1 MYILILFTDSS
12 RINNLLFPIFFT
24 EFLQILET
32 ARKEGFV
39 SIKWTNFAMFG
50 ASGVGKTSLLNLL
63 LRKKPIFHHDSTT
76 VVKSPAVCLV
86 SKVGDNNDEDE
97 GTSSSDESQEN
108 GDTAVTEFGRN
119 IIIADGNCYWVSAN
133 AEEVKIKFIQALKHG
148 VRSRNSEAEL
158 PPQLMEDQLHIKKS
172 ITGIE
177 SVKPSPITSLSTP
190 MTKPQHSISTY
201 DEFLELLSKVEKSD
215 ELYNAHMMYGLDSGG
230 QAAFLDIAP
239 ALLRYNS
246 LNMIVLRL
254 DEKLDDKANFFFSV
268 RGRRVGKGEKRQM
281 STLQLTKGFMRCKS
295 QLRPPLLQ
303 GVENVQQQGKP
314 NFVVVGTCYDKYE
327 MLQQVNQLEESLDE
341 KNDRL
346 RSELKRYEDV
356 RIDYIEEKDVIF
368 PIDTTSRKKHERHIA
383 KRIRQITSQSYIT
396 AEVPARWFFFQLE
409 LMSKAKGRRVI
420 SLRECLEIGKSI
432 GMPESEVKAALY
444 YFHNLTLYLYFA
456 DILPKVVFLDPQ
468 VLFDMLSQLIAVSY
482 GGDRYDLATIK
493 NLKHKGIFN
502 RELLDIINLQE
513 DGFSSDDFLKLM
525 QGLLIISKIPPD
537 TKYFIPCV
545 LDTIDDPFENHPGEN
560 VEPLFLTWDD
570 QLIPNGLFTSL
581 VVFLLELDSSTKFKL
596 GSDIY
601 RNKVVLKCQDFGGTM
616 HLLDQVEWLAIR
628 YFGPSENCCSVRS
641 VIHMG
646 MKSVVRKFAWD
657 ESLSFAQEMFRCK
670 IVECTKQSFH
680 FCELCK
686 TKPILTCSGSDITC
700 KADTFRHL
708 SWFNS
713 AGKLVNHSFE
723 ICFSIQ
729 LI

>member
-1 MYILILFTDSS
+1 MIVHAKITFY
-12 RINNLLFPIFFT
+12 FPIFT
-24 EFLQILET
+24 EFVQILEK
-32 ARKEGFV
+32 AREEGFV

-63 LRKKPIFHHDSTT
+63 LRKKPVIEHDSTT

-97 GTSSSDESQEN
+97 GTSSSDESQES
-108 GDTAVTEFGRN
+108 GDTTVTEFGRH
-119 IIIADGNCYWVSAN
+119 IIIADGNCYWVSAD

-148 VRSRNSEAEL
+148 VRSRISEAEL
-158 PPQLMEDQLHIKKS
+158 PEDRLHIKKS
-172 ITGIE
+172 IE
-177 SVKPSPITSLSTP
+177 SVKPSEITSLSTP
-190 MTKPQHSISTY
+190 MAKPQHSTY

-239 ALLRYNS
+239 ALLRFNS

-281 STLQLTKGFMRCKS
+281 STLQLTKGFIRCKS
-295 QLRPPLLQ
+295 QLRPPILQ

-314 NFVVVGTCYDKYE
+314 NFIVVGTCYDKYE
-327 MLQQVNQLEESLDE
+327 MLQQGKQLEESLDE

-346 RSELKRYEDV
+346 RSELERYEDV

-383 KRIRQITSQSYIT
+383 KRIRQITGQSYIT

-409 LMSKAKGRRVI
+409 LKSKAKGRRVI
-420 SLRECLEIGKSI
+420 SLDECLEIGKSI
-432 GMPESEVKAALY
+432 GMPESEVKAALW

-493 NLKHKGIFN
+493 NLKYKGIFN

-513 DGFSSDDFLKLM
+513 EGFSSDHFLKLM

-537 TKYFIPCV
+537 AKYFIPCV

-570 QLIPNGLFTSL
+570 QLIPNGLFTAL
-581 VVFLLELDSSTKFKL
+581 VVFLLKLDSSTKFKL
-596 GSDIY
+596 GSDIH
-601 RNKVVLKCQDFGGTM
+601 RNKVVLRCQDFGGTI

-628 YFGPSENCCSVRS
+628 YFGPSDNCCSVRRI
-641 VIHMG
+641 VRNG
-646 MKSVVRKFAWD
+646 MKSVVHQFGWD
-657 ESLSFAQEMFRCK
+657 ESLSSAQEMFQCK
-670 IVECTKQSFH
+670 IMKCAKPSFH
-680 FCELCK
+680 LCEVGK
-686 TKPILTCSGSDITC
+686 TKATLTCSGGDITC
-700 KADTFRHL
+700 SADKSRHL
-708 SWFNS
+708 SWFDSSGNLNS
-713 AGKLVNHSFE
+713 S
-723 ICFSIQ
+723 S
-729 LI
+729 

>member
-1 MYILILFTDSS
+1 MLKYMLILFTDSS
-12 RINNLLFPIFFT
+12 RINNQLFPIFFT
-24 EFLQILET
+24 EFLQILEK

-63 LRKKPIFHHDSTT
+63 LRKKPVIDHDSTT

-97 GTSSSDESQEN
+97 GTSSSDESQES
-108 GDTAVTEFGRN
+108 GDTTVTEFGRN
-119 IIIADGNCYWVSAN
+119 IIIADGNCYWVSAD

-148 VRSRNSEAEL
+148 VRSRISEADL
-158 PPQLMEDQLHIKKS
+158 PPQLMEDRLQIKKS
-172 ITGIE
+172 ITDIE
-177 SVKPSPITSLSTP
+177 SVKPSPLTSLSTP

-239 ALLRYNS
+239 ALLRFNS

-281 STLQLTKGFMRCKS
+281 STLQLTKGFIRCKS
-295 QLRPPLLQ
+295 QLRPPILQ

-314 NFVVVGTCYDKYE
+314 HFIVVGTCYDKYE
-327 MLQQVNQLEESLDE
+327 MLQQGNQLEESLDE

-346 RSELKRYEDV
+346 RSELERYEDV
-356 RIDYIEEKDVIF
+356 RIDYIEDKDVIF

-409 LMSKAKGRRVI
+409 LKSKSKGRRVI
-420 SLRECLEIGKSI
+420 SLEECLEIGKSI
-432 GMPESEVKAALY
+432 GMPESEVKAALW

-482 GGDRYDLATIK
+482 GGDRYDVATVK
-493 NLKHKGIFN
+493 NLKRKGIFN
-502 RELLDIINLQE
+502 RELLDIINLHE
-513 DGFSSDDFLKLM
+513 EGFSSDDFLNLM

-537 TKYFIPCV
+537 AKYFIPCV
-545 LDTIDDPFENHPGEN
+545 LDAIDDPFEDHPGEN

-570 QLIPNGLFTSL
+570 RLIPNGLFTAL

-596 GSDIY
+596 GSDIH
-601 RNKVVLKCQDFGGTM
+601 RNKVVLTCPDFGGTI

-628 YFGPSENCCSVRS
+628 YFGPSENCCSVHS
-641 VIHMG
+641 FILNG
-646 MKSVVRKFAWD
+646 MKSVVLKFGWD
-657 ESLSFAQEMFRCK
+657 ESLSFAQEMFQCK

-686 TKPILTCSGSDITC
+686 TKPILTCSGSSTTC
-700 KADTFRHL
+700 RADNSRHL
-708 SWFNS
+708 CWFNS
-713 AGKLVNHSFE
+713 KSK
-723 ICFSIQ
+723 
-729 LI
+729 

>member
-24 EFLQILET
+24 EFVQILEK

-63 LRKKPIFHHDSTT
+63 LRKKPVIHHHSTT

-97 GTSSSDESQEN
+97 GTSSSDESQES

-119 IIIADGNCYWVSAN
+119 IIIADGNCYWVSAD
-133 AEEVKIKFIQALKHG
+133 AEELKIKFIQALKHG
-148 VRSRNSEAEL
+148 VRSRISEADL

-172 ITGIE
+172 NTDID
-177 SVKPSPITSLSTP
+177 SVKPSPLTSLSTR

-239 ALLRYNS
+239 ALLRFNS

-281 STLQLTKGFMRCKS
+281 STLQLTKGFIHCKS
-295 QLRPPLLQ
+295 QLRPPHLQ

-314 NFVVVGTCYDKYE
+314 NFIVIGTCYDKYG
-327 MLQQVNQLEESLDE
+327 MLLQGNQLEESLDE

-346 RSELKRYEDV
+346 RSELERYEDV
-356 RIDYIEEKDVIF
+356 RIDYIDDKDVIF

-383 KRIRQITSQSYIT
+383 KRIRQITSESYIT

-409 LMSKAKGRRVI
+409 LKSKSKGRRVI
-420 SLRECLEIGKSI
+420 SLHECLEIGKSI
-432 GMPESEVKAALY
+432 GMPESEVKAALWF
-444 YFHNLTLYLYFA
+444 FHNLTLYLYFA

-482 GGDRYDLATIK
+482 GGGGYDVATVK
-493 NLKHKGIFN
+493 NLKYKGIFN

-513 DGFSSDDFLKLM
+513 EGFSSDDFLKLM

-537 TKYFIPCV
+537 AKHFIPCV
-545 LDTIDDPFENHPGEN
+545 LDAIDDPFENHPGEN

-581 VVFLLELDSSTKFKL
+581 IVFLLELDSSSKFKL
-596 GSDIY
+596 GSDIH
-601 RNKVVLKCQDFGGTM
+601 RNKVVLICQDFGGTM

-628 YFGPSENCCSVRS
+628 YFGPSDNSCSVRS
-641 VIHMG
+641 VIRNG
-646 MKSVVRKFAWD
+646 MKSVVHKFGWD
-657 ESLSFAQEMFRCK
+657 ESLSFAQERFRCK
-670 IVECTKQSFH
+670 IVECTKQPFH

-686 TKPILTCSGSDITC
+686 TKPILTCSGSSTTC
-700 KADTFRHL
+700 RADNSLHL

-713 AGKLVNHSFE
+713 KSKL
-723 ICFSIQ
+723 
-729 LI
+729 

>member
-1 MYILILFTDSS
+1 MYIMYILILFTDSS
-12 RINNLLFPIFFT
+12 RINNLLFPIFFA
-24 EFLQILET
+24 EFVQILEK

-63 LRKKPIFHHDSTT
+63 LQKKPIVDHHSTT

-86 SKVGDNNDEDE
+86 SKVGDNNDEYE
-97 GTSSSDESQEN
+97 GTSSSDESQES
-108 GDTAVTEFGRN
+108 GDTTVTEFGRN
-119 IIIADGNCYWVSAN
+119 IIIADGNCYWVSAD

-148 VRSRNSEAEL
+148 VRSRISEAEL
-158 PPQLMEDQLHIKKS
+158 PPQLMEDRLYIKKS
-172 ITGIE
+172 NTDIE
-177 SVKPSPITSLSTP
+177 SVKPSPLTSLSTP

-201 DEFLELLSKVEKSD
+201 DEFIELLSKVEKSD

-239 ALLRYNS
+239 ALLPYNS

-268 RGRRVGKGEKRQM
+268 HGRRVGKGEKRQM
-281 STLQLTKGFMRCKS
+281 STLQLTKGFIRCKS
-295 QLRPPLLQ
+295 QLRPPILQ

-314 NFVVVGTCYDKYE
+314 NFIVVGTCYDKYE
-327 MLQQVNQLEESLDE
+327 MLQQGNQIEETLDE

-368 PIDTTSRKKHERHIA
+368 PIDTTSRSKYERHIG
-383 KRIRQITSQSYIT
+383 KRIRQITSHSYIT

-409 LMSKAKGRRVI
+409 LKSKAKGRRVI
-420 SLRECLEIGKSI
+420 SLDECLEIGKSI
-432 GMPESEVKAALY
+432 GMPESEVKAALW

-493 NLKHKGIFN
+493 NLKYKCIFN

-513 DGFSSDDFLKLM
+513 DGFSCDDFLELM

-570 QLIPNGLFTSL
+570 QLIPNGLFTAL
-581 VVFLLELDSSTKFKL
+581 VVFLLELHSSTKFKL
-596 GSDIY
+596 GSDIH
-601 RNKVVLKCQDFGGTM
+601 RNKVVLRCQDFGGTI

-628 YFGPSENCCSVRS
+628 YFGPSDNCFTVRRI
-641 VIHMG
+641 VRNG
-646 MKSVVRKFAWD
+646 MKSVVRRFGWD
-657 ESLSFAQEMFRCK
+657 ESLSFAQDMFQCK
-670 IVECTKQSFH
+670 IAKCAKPSFH
-680 FCELCK
+680 LCEVGK
-686 TKPILTCSGSDITC
+686 TKATLTCSGSDITC
-700 KADTFRHL
+700 SADNSRHL
-708 SWFNS
+708 CWFDS
-713 AGKLVNHSFE
+713 KSKL
-723 ICFSIQ
+723 
-729 LI
+729 

>member
-1 MYILILFTDSS
+1 MLILFTDSS
-12 RINNLLFPIFFT
+12 RINNQLFLIFLT
-24 EFLQILET
+24 EFLQILEK

-63 LRKKPIFHHDSTT
+63 LRKKPVIDHDSTT

-86 SKVGDNNDEDE
+86 SKDGDNNDEDE
-97 GTSSSDESQEN
+97 GTSSSDESQES

-119 IIIADGNCYWVSAN
+119 IIIADGNCYWVSAD

-148 VRSRNSEAEL
+148 VRSRISEAEL

-172 ITGIE
+172 ITDIE
-177 SVKPSPITSLSTP
+177 SVKPSPLKSLTTP

-201 DEFLELLSKVEKSD
+201 DEFLQLLSKVEKSD

-268 RGRRVGKGEKRQM
+268 HGRRVGKGEKRQM
-281 STLQLTKGFMRCKS
+281 STLQLTKGFIRCKS
-295 QLRPPLLQ
+295 QLRPPHLQ

-327 MLQQVNQLEESLDE
+327 MLQQGNQLEESLDE

-346 RSELKRYEDV
+346 RSELERYEDV

-409 LMSKAKGRRVI
+409 LKSKSKGRRVI
-420 SLRECLEIGKSI
+420 SLEECLEIGKSI
-432 GMPESEVKAALY
+432 GMPESEVKAALW

-502 RELLDIINLQE
+502 RELLDIVNLQE
-513 DGFSSDDFLKLM
+513 EGFSSDDFLKLM

-537 TKYFIPCV
+537 AKYFIPCV

-570 QLIPNGLFTSL
+570 QLIPNGLFTAL
-581 VVFLLELDSSTKFKL
+581 IVFLLELDSSTKFKL
-596 GSDIY
+596 GSDIH
-601 RNKVVLKCQDFGGTM
+601 RNKVVLTCQYFGGTM

-628 YFGPSENCCSVRS
+628 YFGPSENCCSVRTF
-641 VIHMG
+641 VLNG
-646 MKSVVRKFAWD
+646 MKSVVRKFGWD
-657 ESLSFAQEMFRCK
+657 ESLSFAQERFRCK
-670 IVECTKQSFH
+670 IVECAKQSFH

-686 TKPILTCSGSDITC
+686 AKPILTCSASSTTC
-700 KADTFRHL
+700 KADNSRHL
-708 SWFNS
+708 SWFDSSGNLNS
-713 AGKLVNHSFE
+713 LS
-723 ICFSIQ
+723 
-729 LI
+729 

>member
-1 MYILILFTDSS
+1 MYMLILFTDSS
-12 RINNLLFPIFFT
+12 RVNNLLFPIFFT
-24 EFLQILET
+24 EFLQILEK

-63 LRKKPIFHHDSTT
+63 LRKKPVIDHNSTT

-97 GTSSSDESQEN
+97 GTSSSDESQES

-119 IIIADGNCYWVSAN
+119 VIIADGNCYWVSAD
-133 AEEVKIKFIQALKHG
+133 AEELKIKFIQALKHG
-148 VRSRNSEAEL
+148 VRSRISEADL
-158 PPQLMEDQLHIKKS
+158 PTQLMEDQLHIQKS
-172 ITGIE
+172 NTDIH
-177 SVKPSPITSLSTP
+177 SVKRSPPTSLSTP

-239 ALLRYNS
+239 ALLRFNS

-281 STLQLTKGFMRCKS
+281 STLQLAKGFIRCKS
-295 QLRPPLLQ
+295 QLRPPHLQ

-314 NFVVVGTCYDKYE
+314 YFIVIGTCYDKYG
-327 MLQQVNQLEESLDE
+327 MLQQGNQLEESLDE

-346 RSELKRYEDV
+346 RSELERYEDV
-356 RIDYIEEKDVIF
+356 RIDYIDHKDVIF
-368 PIDTTSRKKHERHIA
+368 PIDTTSRKKRERHIA
-383 KRIRQITSQSYIT
+383 KRIRQITSESYIT

-409 LMSKAKGRRVI
+409 LKSKSKGRRVI
-420 SLRECLEIGKSI
+420 SLHECLEIGKSI
-432 GMPESEVKAALY
+432 GMPESEVKAALW

-456 DILPKVVFLDPQ
+456 NILPKVVFLDPQ

-482 GGDRYDLATIK
+482 GGGSYDVATVK
-493 NLKHKGIFN
+493 NLKYKGIFN

-513 DGFSSDDFLKLM
+513 EGFSSDDFLKLM

-537 TKYFIPCV
+537 AKYFIPCV
-545 LDTIDDPFENHPGEN
+545 LDAIDDPFENHPGEN

-581 VVFLLELDSSTKFKL
+581 IVFLLELDSSSKFKL
-596 GSDIY
+596 GKDIH
-601 RNKVVLKCQDFGGTM
+601 RNKVVLTCQDFGGTM

-628 YFGPSENCCSVRS
+628 YFGPSDNSCSVRS
-641 VIHMG
+641 VIRNG
-646 MKSVVRKFAWD
+646 MKSVVHKFGWD
-657 ESLSFAQEMFRCK
+657 ESLSFAQERFRCK
-670 IVECTKQSFH
+670 IAECTKQSFH

-686 TKPILTCSGSDITC
+686 TKPILTCSGSSTTC
-700 KADTFRHL
+700 RADNSRHL
-708 SWFNS
+708 SWFNAKS
-713 AGKLVNHSFE
+713 KL
-723 ICFSIQ
+723 
-729 LI
+729 

>member
-12 RINNLLFPIFFT
+12 RINNLLFPIFST
-24 EFLQILET
+24 EFVQILEK

-39 SIKWTNFAMFG
+39 SIKWTNFTMFG

-63 LRKKPIFHHDSTT
+63 LRKKPVIDHHSTT

-97 GTSSSDESQEN
+97 GTSSSDESQES

-119 IIIADGNCYWVSAN
+119 IIIADGNCYWVSAD
-133 AEEVKIKFIQALKHG
+133 AEELKIKFIQALKHG
-148 VRSRNSEAEL
+148 VRSRISKAEL
-158 PPQLMEDQLHIKKS
+158 PPQLMEDQLRIKKS
-172 ITGIE
+172 ITDIE
-177 SVKPSPITSLSTP
+177 SVKPSQVTSISTP
-190 MTKPQHSISTY
+190 MPKPEHSISTY
-201 DEFLELLSKVEKSD
+201 DEFLELLSQVEKSD

-239 ALLRYNS
+239 ALLRFNS

-268 RGRRVGKGEKRQM
+268 HGRRVGKGEKRQM
-281 STLQLTKGFMRCKS
+281 STLQLTKGFIRCKS

-314 NFVVVGTCYDKYE
+314 NFIVIGTCYDMYE
-327 MLQQVNQLEESLDE
+327 ILQRGNQLEESLDE

-409 LMSKAKGRRVI
+409 LKSRSKGRRVI

-432 GMPESEVKAALY
+432 GMPENEVKAALW

-493 NLKHKGIFN
+493 NLKYKGIFN

-545 LDTIDDPFENHPGEN
+545 LDTIDDPFENHPDEN

-596 GSDIY
+596 GSDIH
-601 RNKVVLKCQDFGGTM
+601 RNKVVLRCQDFGGTV

-628 YFGPSENCCSVRS
+628 YFGPSDNCCSVRR
-641 VIHMG
+641 IIRNG
-646 MKSVVRKFAWD
+646 MKSVVRRFGWD
-657 ESLSFAQEMFRCK
+657 ESLSFVQEMFQCK
-670 IVECTKQSFH
+670 ITKCAKPSFH
-680 FCELCK
+680 LCEVGK
-686 TKPILTCSGSDITC
+686 IKGTLTCSGSYTTC
-700 KADTFRHL
+700 SADMSCHL
-708 SWFNS
+708 SWFDSSGNLNS
-713 AGKLVNHSFE
+713 LS
-723 ICFSIQ
+723 
-729 LI
+729 

>member
-1 MYILILFTDSS
+1 
-12 RINNLLFPIFFT
+12 
-24 EFLQILET
+24 
-32 ARKEGFV
+32 
-39 SIKWTNFAMFG
+39 MFG

-63 LRKKPIFHHDSTT
+63 LRKKTVINHHSTS

-97 GTSSSDESQEN
+97 GTSSSDESQES

-119 IIIADGNCYWVSAN
+119 IIIADENCYWLSAD

-148 VRSRNSEAEL
+148 VRSRISEAEL
-158 PPQLMEDQLHIKKS
+158 PPELLEDQLHIRKS
-172 ITGIE
+172 NTDIE
-177 SVKPSPITSLSTP
+177 SVKPSQITSLSAP

-201 DEFLELLSKVEKSD
+201 DELLELLSKVEKSD

-254 DEKLDDKANFFFSV
+254 DEKLDDKANFFFSIC
-268 RGRRVGKGEKRQM
+268 GRRVGKGEKRQM
-281 STLQLTKGFMRCKS
+281 STLQLTKGFIRMKS
-295 QLRPPLLQ
+295 QLCPPILQ
-303 GVENVQQQGKP
+303 GVEKVQQQGKP
-314 NFVVVGTCYDKYE
+314 HFIVVGTCYDKYE
-327 MLQQVNQLEESLDE
+327 MLQQGNRLEESLDE

-346 RSELKRYEDV
+346 HSELKRYENV
-356 RIDYIEEKDVIF
+356 RIDYIDHKDVIF

-409 LMSKAKGRRVI
+409 LKSKSNGRRVI
-420 SLRECLEIGKSI
+420 SLDECLEIGKSI
-432 GMPESEVKAALY
+432 GMPESEVKAALW

-482 GGDRYDLATIK
+482 GGDRYDVATVK
-493 NLKHKGIFN
+493 NLKDKGIFN

-525 QGLLIISKIPPD
+525 QSLLIISKIPPD
-537 TKYFIPCV
+537 AKYFIPCV

-570 QLIPNGLFTSL
+570 QLIPNGLFTAL
-581 VVFLLELDSSTKFKL
+581 VVFLLELDSSTKFKM
-596 GSDIY
+596 GSDIH
-601 RNKVVLKCQDFGGTM
+601 RNKVVLTCQHFGGTV

-641 VIHMG
+641 FILNG
-646 MKSVVRKFAWD
+646 MKSVVRKFGWD
-657 ESLSFAQEMFRCK
+657 ESLSFAQERFRCK
-670 IVECTKQSFH
+670 IVECTNKSFH
-680 FCELCK
+680 FCELCEM
-686 TKPILTCSGSDITC
+686 KPILTCSGSSTTC
-700 KADTFRHL
+700 RADNSRHL
-708 SWFNS
+708 CWFNS
-713 AGKLVNHSFE
+713 KSK
-723 ICFSIQ
+723 
-729 LI
+729 

>member
-1 MYILILFTDSS
+1 
-12 RINNLLFPIFFT
+12 
-24 EFLQILET
+24 
-32 ARKEGFV
+32 
-39 SIKWTNFAMFG
+39 MFG

-63 LRKKPIFHHDSTT
+63 LRKKPVLDHHSTT

-86 SKVGDNNDEDE
+86 REVANNDDEDE
-97 GTSSSDESQEN
+97 GTSSSDESQDS
-108 GDTAVTEFGRN
+108 GDTTVAEFGRN
-119 IIIADGNCYWVSAN
+119 IIIADGNCYWVSAD
-133 AEEVKIKFIQALKHG
+133 AEEVKIKFLQALKHG
-148 VRSRNSEAEL
+148 VRSRVSKGEP
-158 PPQLMEDQLHIKKS
+158 PPQLMEDQLHIKKR
-172 ITGIE
+172 IPDIE
-177 SVKPSPITSLSTP
+177 LVKPSQLTSISTP
-190 MTKPQHSISTY
+190 ITKPQHSISTY

-239 ALLRYNS
+239 ALLRFNS

-268 RGRRVGKGEKRQM
+268 RGKRVGKGEKRQM
-281 STLQLTKGFMRCKS
+281 STLQLTKGFIRCKS

-314 NFVVVGTCYDKYE
+314 NYIVVGTCYDKYE
-327 MLQQVNQLEESLDE
+327 MLQQGNQLEESLDE
-341 KNDRL
+341 KNLRL

-383 KRIRQITSQSYIT
+383 RRIRQITSQSYIT

-409 LMSKAKGRRVI
+409 LKSKSKGRRII

-432 GMPESEVKAALY
+432 GMPESEVKAALW

-456 DILPKVVFLDPQ
+456 NILPKVVFLDPQ

-482 GGDRYDLATIK
+482 GGDRYDVATIK
-493 NLKHKGIFN
+493 NLKYKGIFN

-570 QLIPNGLFTSL
+570 QLIPNGLFTAL

-601 RNKVVLKCQDFGGTM
+601 RNKVVLRCQDFGGTM

-628 YFGPSENCCSVRS
+628 YFGPSHNCCSVRRI
-641 VIHMG
+641 VRNG
-646 MKSVVRKFAWD
+646 MKSVVGQFGWD
-657 ESLSFAQEMFRCK
+657 ESLSSAQEMFQCK
-670 IVECTKQSFH
+670 IVKCAKPSFH
-680 FCELCK
+680 LCEVGK
-686 TKPILTCSGSDITC
+686 TKSTLTCSGGDITC
-700 KADTFRHL
+700 SADVSRHL
-708 SWFNS
+708 SWFDSSGNLNS
-713 AGKLVNHSFE
+713 S
-723 ICFSIQ
+723 S
-729 LI
+729 

>member
-1 MYILILFTDSS
+1 
-12 RINNLLFPIFFT
+12 
-24 EFLQILET
+24 
-32 ARKEGFV
+32 
-39 SIKWTNFAMFG
+39 MFG

-63 LRKKPIFHHDSTT
+63 LRKKPVLDHDSTT

-86 SKVGDNNDEDE
+86 REVANNDDEDE
-97 GTSSSDESQEN
+97 GTSSSDESQES
-108 GDTAVTEFGRN
+108 GDTTVTEFGRN
-119 IIIADGNCYWVSAN
+119 IIIADGNCYWVSAD

-148 VRSRNSEAEL
+148 VRSRVSKAEL
-158 PPQLMEDQLHIKKS
+158 PPQLMEDQLRMKKS
-172 ITGIE
+172 ITDIE
-177 SVKPSPITSLSTP
+177 SVKSSPLTSVWTP
-190 MTKPQHSISTY
+190 TTKPQHTLSAF

-239 ALLRYNS
+239 ALLRFNS

-281 STLQLTKGFMRCKS
+281 STLQLTKGFIRCKS

-314 NFVVVGTCYDKYE
+314 NYIVVGTCYDKYE
-327 MLQQVNQLEESLDE
+327 MLQQGNQLEESLDE
-341 KNDRL
+341 KNHRL

-383 KRIRQITSQSYIT
+383 RRIRQITSQSYIT

-409 LMSKAKGRRVI
+409 LKSKSKGRRVI

-432 GMPESEVKAALY
+432 GMPESEVKAALW

-482 GGDRYDLATIK
+482 GGDRYDVATIK
-493 NLKHKGIFN
+493 NLKYKGIFN
-502 RELLDIINLQE
+502 RELLDIINLRE
-513 DGFSSDDFLKLM
+513 DGFSSDDFLQLM

-537 TKYFIPCV
+537 AKYFIPCV

-570 QLIPNGLFTSL
+570 QLIPNGLFTAL

-596 GSDIY
+596 GNDVY
-601 RNKVVLKCQDFGGTM
+601 RNKVVLKCQHFGGTL

-628 YFGPSENCCSVRS
+628 YFGPSDNCYSVRC
-641 VIHMG
+641 VVRDG
-646 MKSVVRKFAWD
+646 MKSVVSRFGWD
-657 ESLSFAQEMFRCK
+657 ESLSLAQEMFQCK
-670 IVECTKQSFH
+670 IAECTKPLFH
-680 FCELCK
+680 FCEVAK
-686 TKPILTCSGSDITC
+686 TKEILTCGGSDATC
-700 KADTFRHL
+700 KADDSRHL

-713 AGKLVNHSFE
+713 SGNLNSSLLFIEKFKFITPTCLLTQACY
-723 ICFSIQ
+723 I
-729 LI
+729 

>member
-1 MYILILFTDSS
+1 MYIIILFTDSS

-24 EFLQILET
+24 EFVQILEK

-63 LRKKPIFHHDSTT
+63 LQKKPVIDHDSTT

-97 GTSSSDESQEN
+97 GTSSSDESQES
-108 GDTAVTEFGRN
+108 GDTTVTEFGRN
-119 IIIADGNCYWVSAN
+119 IIIADGNCYWVSAD

-148 VRSRNSEAEL
+148 VRSRISEAEL
-158 PPQLMEDQLHIKKS
+158 PPQLMEDRLHIKKS
-172 ITGIE
+172 ITDIE
-177 SVKPSPITSLSTP
+177 SVKPSLLTSLSTRL
-190 MTKPQHSISTY
+190 TKPQHSISNY

-246 LNMIVLRL
+246 LNMIVLKL
-254 DEKLDDKANFFFSV
+254 NEKLDDKANFFFSV

-281 STLQLTKGFMRCKS
+281 STLQLTKGFLRCKS
-295 QLRPPLLQ
+295 QLRPPILQ

-314 NFVVVGTCYDKYE
+314 YFIVVGTCYDKYE
-327 MLQQVNQLEESLDE
+327 MLQQGHQLEESLDE
-341 KNDRL
+341 KNHRL
-346 RSELKRYEDV
+346 RSELKRYEDI
-356 RIDYIEEKDVIF
+356 RIDYNEDKDVIF
-368 PIDTTSRKKHERHIA
+368 PIDATSRKKHERHIA
-383 KRIRQITSQSYIT
+383 KRIRKITSQSYIT

-409 LMSKAKGRRVI
+409 LKSKSKGRRVI
-420 SLRECLEIGKSI
+420 SLDECLEIGKSI
-432 GMPESEVKAALY
+432 GMPESEVKAALW

-482 GGDRYDLATIK
+482 GGDRYDVATVK

-502 RELLDIINLQE
+502 RELLDTINLQE
-513 DGFSSDDFLKLM
+513 EGFSSDDFLKLM
-525 QGLLIISKIPPD
+525 QGLLIISKIPPNA
-537 TKYFIPCV
+537 KYFIPCV

-560 VEPLFLTWDD
+560 VEPLFLTWND
-570 QLIPNGLFTSL
+570 QLIPNGLFTAL
-581 VVFLLELDSSTKFKL
+581 IVFLLELDSSTKFKL
-596 GSDIY
+596 ESDIY
-601 RNKVVLKCQDFGGTM
+601 RNKVVLRCQDFGGTM

-641 VIHMG
+641 VIRNG
-646 MKSVVRKFAWD
+646 MKSVVHTFDWD
-657 ESLSFAQEMFRCK
+657 ESLSIAQEMFRCK

-680 FCELCK
+680 FCELCT
-686 TKPILTCSGSDITC
+686 TKPILTCSGSNTTC
-700 KADTFRHL
+700 RADTFRHL

-713 AGKLVNHSFE
+713 TGKS
-723 ICFSIQ
+723 
-729 LI
+729 

>member
-1 MYILILFTDSS
+1 MY
-12 RINNLLFPIFFT
+12 
-24 EFLQILET
+24 
-32 ARKEGFV
+32 
-39 SIKWTNFAMFG
+39 IKWTSFSIFG

-63 LRKKPIFHHDSTT
+63 LRKKPVLDHDSTP

-86 SKVGDNNDEDE
+86 REVANNDDEDE
-97 GTSSSDESQEN
+97 GTSSSDKSQES

-119 IIIADGNCYWVSAN
+119 IIIADGNCYWVSAD
-133 AEEVKIKFIQALKHG
+133 AEEVKIKFIQALKHC
-148 VRSRNSEAEL
+148 VRSKAE
-158 PPQLMEDQLHIKKS
+158 PPSQLMEDQLHVKKR
-172 ITGIE
+172 IPDIE
-177 SVKPSPITSLSTP
+177 LVKPSQLTSISTP
-190 MTKPQHSISTY
+190 ITKPQHSISTY

-239 ALLRYNS
+239 ALLRFNF

-281 STLQLTKGFMRCKS
+281 STLQLTKGFFQCKS

-314 NFVVVGTCYDKYE
+314 NYIVVGTCYDKYE
-327 MLQQVNQLEESLDE
+327 MLQQGNQLEESLDE
-341 KNDRL
+341 KNHRL
-346 RSELKRYEDV
+346 RSELKRYKDV

-368 PIDTTSRKKHERHIA
+368 PIDTTSRKRHELYIA
-383 KRIRQITSQSYIT
+383 KRIRKIANQSYIT

-409 LMSKAKGRRVI
+409 LKSKSKSRRVI

-432 GMPESEVKAALY
+432 GMPESEVKAALW
-444 YFHNLTLYLYFA
+444 YFHNLTVFLYFA

-482 GGDRYDLATIK
+482 GGDRYDVATIE
-493 NLKHKGIFN
+493 NLKYKGIFN

-513 DGFSSDDFLKLM
+513 DGVSSDDFLKLM

-545 LDTIDDPFENHPGEN
+545 LDTIDDPFENHPDEN

-570 QLIPNGLFTSL
+570 QLIPNGLFTAL

-601 RNKVVLKCQDFGGTM
+601 RNKVVLRCQDFGGTM
-616 HLLDQVEWLAIR
+616 HLLDQVEWVAIR
-628 YFGPSENCCSVRS
+628 YFGPADNCCSVRRI
-641 VIHMG
+641 VRNGI
-646 MKSVVRKFAWD
+646 KSVVRRFGWV
-657 ESLSFAQEMFRCK
+657 ESLSLAQEMFQCK
-670 IVECTKQSFH
+670 IAKCTKPSFH
-680 FCELCK
+680 LCEVDK
-686 TKPILTCSGSDITC
+686 TKAKLICSESDTTR
-700 KADTFRHL
+700 KADTCTYRHL
-708 SWFNS
+708 SWFDS
-713 AGKLVNHSFE
+713 SGKLNSL
-723 ICFSIQ
+723 S
-729 LI
+729 